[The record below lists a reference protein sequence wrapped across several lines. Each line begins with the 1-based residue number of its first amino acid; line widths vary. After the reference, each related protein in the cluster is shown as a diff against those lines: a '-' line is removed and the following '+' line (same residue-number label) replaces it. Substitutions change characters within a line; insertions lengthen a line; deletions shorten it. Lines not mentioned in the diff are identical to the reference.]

1 MPVRPNPDVVYE
13 PEIMCRLGR
22 VEVAAFPDMGAS
34 RNIISYNYVLRHRL
48 KINKSATTVTKTAA
62 GSRIKTLGTVSLPIS
77 FAKETPVYVQEF
89 HVLPKCCHNVILGNP
104 FLRLTET
111 FSRFAHRVG
120 KKLRGILP
128 AHRVCFT
135 GSAKQWLAGCA
146 NNQSVLAL
154 PDTGSDICLMSLEY
168 AQARGY
174 HIDRDEEHRKRLEF
188 VDGSTADTLGLVDD
202 FEWKFKPS
210 EPGAYHPNVY
220 VLEGLHADVLLS
232 YDFLME
238 TQAFSVY
245 AESFEDVGGIEL
257 DDVDAWDAC
266 FARLV
271 TEETGLGKL
280 GESIKRRLLR
290 SQGNGTS
297 GMNHNVH
304 ALRGTC
310 TNFALAPTASQS
322 WHARRPVESALYE
335 QRCKAALALPEP
347 DRSKTLADALG
358 LWQRFFDSRPAA

>member
-1 MPVRPNPDVVYE
+1 
-13 PEIMCRLGR
+13 
-22 VEVAAFPDMGAS
+22 
-34 RNIISYNYVLRHRL
+34 
-48 KINKSATTVTKTAA
+48 
-62 GSRIKTLGTVSLPIS
+62 
-77 FAKETPVYVQEF
+77 
-89 HVLPKCCHNVILGNP
+89 
-104 FLRLTET
+104 
-111 FSRFAHRVG
+111 
-120 KKLRGILP
+120 
-128 AHRVCFT
+128 
-135 GSAKQWLAGCA
+135 
-146 NNQSVLAL
+146 
-154 PDTGSDICLMSLEY
+154 MSLEY

-174 HIDRDEEHRKRLEF
+174 HIDRDKEHRKRLEF

-304 ALRGTC
+304 ALRGISID
-310 TNFALAPTASQS
+310 FALAPTASQS
-322 WHARRPVESALYE
+322 WHARRPIESALYE
-335 QRCKAALALPEP
+335 QRCKAARDLSEP
-347 DRSKTLADALG
+347 DRSRALSDALR